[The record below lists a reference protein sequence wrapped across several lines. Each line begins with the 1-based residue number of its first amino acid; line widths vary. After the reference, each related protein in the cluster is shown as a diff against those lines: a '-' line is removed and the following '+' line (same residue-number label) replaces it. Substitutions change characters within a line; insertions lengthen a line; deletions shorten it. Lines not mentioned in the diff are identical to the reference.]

1 MTVKITV
8 MSQVAKEMVDKN
20 LHQLRHLFSPH
31 QVVVERQMEATNETN
46 LADFKEKQDQEEQS
60 SKQQEKTRQLDDE
73 DGDVNFQ
80 DYLFAEEV

>member
-1 MTVKITV
+1 
-8 MSQVAKEMVDKN
+8 
-20 LHQLRHLFSPH
+20 
-31 QVVVERQMEATNETN
+31 MEATNETN